1 MHYAPFPTEG
11 RSASLESPS
20 AFTSSKGDVEA
31 DGEAMLR
38 GPSPFGLTCDVADH
52 VRSLLTC
59 SRQRGVEQSGSSSG
73 S

>member
-1 MHYAPFPTEG
+1 MHYVPFPTEG

-38 GPSPFGLTCDVADH
+38 GPSPHGL
-52 VRSLLTC
+52 
-59 SRQRGVEQSGSSSG
+59 
-73 S
+73 